1 MTTPKWRKPPPRY
14 AGNGLPIR
22 HSLAGVDSSENSTS
36 GLNLK
41 ELPSRATLARNW
53 PEFEPAHLRRVAQR
67 IHACGP
73 RAAFEF
79 VADLAR
85 GRDFAETLADF
96 GRLDPALYAA
106 VMALVCDGGHA

>member
-1 MTTPKWRKPPPRY
+1 MAAQKWERPPPRD
-14 AGNGLPIR
+14 AADGLLNCR
-22 HSLAGVDSSENSTS
+22 SRAGVDKSKNSTF

-41 ELPSRATLARNW
+41 ELPSRATLKRRW
-53 PEFEPAHLRRVAQR
+53 PEIEPAQVRHVAQR

-85 GRDFAETLADF
+85 GRDFAETLVDF
-96 GRLDPALYAA
+96 GRLDPVVYAA
-106 VMALVCDGGHA
+106 VVALVCDGGHA

>member
-1 MTTPKWRKPPPRY
+1 MAALEWRGPPLRNAGSDPREC
-14 AGNGLPIR
+14 R
-22 HSLAGVDSSENSTS
+22 KLAAVDNSENSTS
-36 GLNLK
+36 RLILK
-41 ELPSRATLARNW
+41 ELPSRAALARRW
-53 PEFEPAHLRRVAQR
+53 PEVEPAQVRRVAQR

-73 RAAFEF
+73 RAAVEF

-106 VMALVCDGGHA
+106 VVALVCDGGHA

>member
-1 MTTPKWRKPPPRY
+1 MAGAKNPVAGGDRARKTSCVVADAFETNPRT
-14 AGNGLPIR
+14 LFTQ
-22 HSLAGVDSSENSTS
+22 SKSS
-36 GLNLK
+36 
-41 ELPSRATLARNW
+41 ATQ
-53 PEFEPAHLRRVAQR
+53 EIEPAQVCRVAQQ

-73 RAAFEF
+73 RAAVEF

>member
-1 MTTPKWRKPPPRY
+1 MATKRTSPDAGGVRARKYDHVGALIVFEKTKSAPENQEKSLPPK
-14 AGNGLPIR
+14 
-22 HSLAGVDSSENSTS
+22 
-36 GLNLK
+36 
-41 ELPSRATLARNW
+41 ATLTRRW

-85 GRDFAETLADF
+85 GRDFVETLADF
-96 GRLDPALYAA
+96 GRLDPALYTA
-106 VMALVCDGGHA
+106 VMARVCDGGHA